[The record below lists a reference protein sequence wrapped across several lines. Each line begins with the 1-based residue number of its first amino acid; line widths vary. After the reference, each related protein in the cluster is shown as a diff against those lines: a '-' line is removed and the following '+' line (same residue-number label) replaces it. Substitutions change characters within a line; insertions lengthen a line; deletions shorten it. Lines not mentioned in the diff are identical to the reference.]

1 MRIEIYTGDRTQL
14 MPLFRDADDSET
26 AIAEYIARGDILVA
40 RDARS
45 IIGYVQMIG
54 DGPKWELKSIAVVEA
69 QRGLNVGRALVRAGV
84 AHARSRGGLRIVV
97 AAAAA
102 DTRVL
107 GFYQR
112 LGFRVSGVERDA
124 FTTANGYPA
133 NLLIDGI
140 RVRDRVWFALDEKP
154 CW

>member
-1 MRIEIYTGDRTQL
+1 MRIEIYTGERAQL

-26 AIAEYIARGDILVA
+26 AIAEYIARGDVLVA

-54 DGPKWELKSIAVVEA
+54 DGARWELKSIAVVEA

-84 AHARSRGGLRIVV
+84 AHARSRGARHIMV

-112 LGFRVSGVERDA
+112 LGFRVSGVERDV
-124 FTTANGYPA
+124 FTTANGYPS

-140 RVRDRVWFALDEKP
+140 RVRDRLWFALEEAP
-154 CW
+154 CS